1 MDVTQYEVKKYYNQL
16 KKEIGRNEGECA
28 DLQFQ
33 INDYLKR
40 REDLK
45 RELLSNPYSHISN
58 VAQGS
63 TSNDGNNQAPEEE
76 IIYDEVERWIH
87 EFKTKYGNQV
97 AKIPDE
103 ELKAQF
109 AAKMQA
115 MDNQA
120 ILDTG
125 LINPNEKLSPGHE
138 RRKPALYEDNSSSE
152 SSGTLKEMQQ
162 ETCITSVS
170 YGAELDDDASNKS
183 FLTQIS
189 SVFVN
194 LIWRRNS
201 SDVSEADGIRPNENE
216 TNRNKLRKAL
226 IGGGINEGV
235 RGFKD
240 VEILFGN
247 QNM

>member
-1 MDVTQYEVKKYYNQL
+1 MDVTQYEVKKFYNQL
-16 KKEIGRNEGECA
+16 KKEIGRTEGECA

-63 TSNDGNNQAPEEE
+63 TSNDGNDQAPEDE
-76 IIYDEVERWIH
+76 IVYDEVERWIH

-115 MDNQA
+115 TDNQA
-120 ILDTG
+120 ILDAG
-125 LINPNEKLSPGHE
+125 LINPNEKLSPMSE

-170 YGAELDDDASNKS
+170 YGSDDDASNKS

-189 SVFVN
+189 SVFIN
-194 LIWRRNS
+194 LIWRQNS
-201 SDVSEADGIRPNENE
+201 SNSETGGNSRPDVNE
-216 TNRNKLRKAL
+216 TNRNKFRKAL